1 MGHSDQYS
9 CAKICKK
16 CVPKN
21 KHNKKQQKIF
31 CHFVV
36 KGFLNSS
43 GLCINILFA
52 LKPTQGFSLKPQ
64 CIKLNKTQQ

>member
-1 MGHSDQYS
+1 MEWDILTS
-9 CAKICKK
+9 
-16 CVPKN
+16 VPVQRYVKNVYQKN
-21 KHNKKQQKIF
+21 KQNKKIF
-31 CHFVV
+31 CYFVV